1 MDKDYQL
8 QMSLEGKIALVTGA
22 GRGLGKWIAK
32 GLSLSGADVA
42 VAALHLDGVR
52 QTAREIEEMKGN
64 AYPVAVDLREIDSI
78 ESMVRQIVSQF
89 GRIDILV
96 NNAGVSIH
104 KSFIDVTPEDFDHI
118 ADVNFK
124 AVYFVSQF
132 VAKEMISNGGGKIIN
147 ISSAAGFLVRAGIPY
162 SVYAGTKAA
171 VIMLTK
177 ALAEELA
184 PHNINV
190 NAVAPGYFE
199 TEMVKDRIEDKAVL
213 ERILSFTPLK
223 RLGGRSDIINPV
235 VFLASDASNFITGQT
250 LFVDGGRTVL

>member
-1 MDKDYQL
+1 MEKEYQL
-8 QMSLEGKIALVTGA
+8 QMSLEGKVALVTGA

-32 GLSLSGADVA
+32 GLALAGADVA
-42 VAALHLDGVR
+42 VAALHIDGVR
-52 QTAREIEEMKGN
+52 QTAQEIEQMQGN
-64 AYPVAVDLREIDSI
+64 AYPVQVDLREIDSI
-78 ESMVRQIVSQF
+78 ESMVRQIMSKF

-104 KSFIDVTPEDFDHI
+104 KSFVEVTPEDFDHI
-118 ADVNFK
+118 SNINFR
-124 AVYFVSQF
+124 AVYFVSQL
-132 VAKEMISNGGGKIIN
+132 VSKEMMATGGGKIIN
-147 ISSAAGFLVRAGIPY
+147 ISSSAGYLVRAGIPI

-171 VIMLTK
+171 IIMLTK

-184 PHNINV
+184 PHNIYV

-199 TEMVKDRIEDKAVL
+199 TAMVKDRIEDKAVL

-223 RLGGRSDIINPV
+223 RLGSKSDIINPV